1 MLKGNLSRFLPRFFK
16 KTVSCG
22 LTGQKT
28 VPRSGSLSG
37 ENLIVWDFFDWVAQ
51 ADISIRVRINSLVI
65 NKKLWVKIGSTQR
78 DLESLQTFLSVLLQI
93 WIHYHQSKETENSL
107 HAAFWM
113 EGKQDQESMWS
124 ATTHSWWTLF
134 LKIAISLDKF
144 PFENE
149 KYCKAKWE
157 ILPRLKY
164 VFNLHKIAQVLGSA
178 LFELLNWWLDCSS
191 NFTSFG
197 PGTGIWRHPN
207 ATSFMLCAFW
217 RRGMCVFGIFSVF
230 CSKILWRII

>member
-107 HAAFWM
+107 HGSILNGRKAGPREYVKCYNPQLM
-113 EGKQDQESMWS
+113 DPISQDSHKLGQ
-124 ATTHSWWTLF
+124 
-134 LKIAISLDKF
+134 ISIW
-144 PFENE
+144 
-149 KYCKAKWE
+149 KW
-157 ILPRLKY
+157 
-164 VFNLHKIAQVLGSA
+164 
-178 LFELLNWWLDCSS
+178 
-191 NFTSFG
+191 
-197 PGTGIWRHPN
+197 
-207 ATSFMLCAFW
+207 
-217 RRGMCVFGIFSVF
+217 
-230 CSKILWRII
+230 KIL